1 MKWVDKC
8 TTIGDIFTRAIPK
21 NMPGLSG
28 EYYEDDL
35 YAPLSNGQRSV
46 LGSARTTDPWD
57 QDIDRKD
64 EGDDYEGG
72 YEGSGEYDDYGGM
85 SDYYPTGASLAS
97 DEDFSDEEIGRR
109 RRISRRRLSRRR
121 RRRGLSG
128 SRRGRLREQQEET
141 KDLEDKRRALRKEL
155 SAERKEKR
163 RASRRARREE
173 RRERRLGR
181 RLKKEEARQRRLRE
195 EIAQLERE
203 AGRGG
208 PEVLPP
214 RDRDDLEEDLYTGS
228 KFTETVHGLR
238 YAGDVLPAEAGS
250 AVFSIKG
257 MLTAGKSIY
266 DTSLGRAYF
275 HRVLE
280 HDDDDFFGS
289 REEAL
294 DFASEHF
301 GLDFAGAK
309 EDKHTGALSL
319 YSGDNLVAKLQPFTI
334 NTDLDTNIDTIKG
347 FGQDADTSAVVHE
360 GGWRAT
366 LHADATLYGL
376 YGGEE
381 GKRASKGDAIFY
393 YETHVQNEDS
403 EVPVIFHFETHE
415 PVSMKPKNGKI
426 QSELAVQYVDLL
438 HPDPDMFDGV
448 ADRTIRLKEA
458 GTSACDVNISTNVHF

>member
-1 MKWVDKC
+1 MS
-8 TTIGDIFTRAIPK
+8 
-21 NMPGLSG
+21 GLSG

-35 YAPLSNGQRSV
+35 YATTGRGQRA
-46 LGSARTTDPWD
+46 LHRGSRTTDPWTN
-57 QDIDRKD
+57 DIDTPD
-64 EGDDYEGG
+64 IDTQDNVVVEIGGDGYEGIYEGG
-72 YEGSGEYDDYGGM
+72 YDGGEELYDDYGGM

-97 DEDFSDEEIGRR
+97 DEDFSDEKIGRR

-128 SRRGRLREQQEET
+128 TGKGMLRERQSQT
-141 KDLEDKRRALRKEL
+141 KELEAKRRALRKEL
-155 SAERKEKR
+155 SAKRKEER
-163 RASRRARREE
+163 RESRRARREE
-173 RRERRLGR
+173 RRERRLAR
-181 RLKKEEARQRRLRE
+181 RLKKEEALQRRLQMD
-195 EIAQLERE
+195 IAKLEKE
-203 AGRGG
+203 AG
-208 PEVLPP
+208 L
-214 RDRDDLEEDLYTGS
+214 DEDLGEDMYAGS
-228 KFTETVHGLR
+228 KFTETVHNLR
-238 YAGDVLPAEAGS
+238 YAGDVLPAKAGS

-347 FGQDADTSAVVHE
+347 FGQDADTAAVVHE
-360 GGWRAT
+360 GGWRTT

-438 HPDPDMFDGV
+438 HPDPDVFDGV

>member
-1 MKWVDKC
+1 M
-8 TTIGDIFTRAIPK
+8 
-21 NMPGLSG
+21 SG

-35 YAPLSNGQRSV
+35 YATTGRGQRALLDAV
-46 LGSARTTDPWD
+46 RQTDPWD
-57 QDIDRKD
+57 HNIDTQDDVVVD
-64 EGDDYEGG
+64 LGGDG
-72 YEGSGEYDDYGGM
+72 YEGSYEGSEDGDDEYGGM
-85 SDYYPTGASLAS
+85 YDYYPSGASLAS
-97 DEDFSDEEIGRR
+97 DEDFSPEEIG
-109 RRISRRRLSRRR
+109 RRRLSRRR
-121 RRRGLSG
+121 LRRKYRRRRSKLG
-128 SRRGRLREQQEET
+128 SVGQEELRKKQAET
-141 KDLEDKRRALRKEL
+141 KNVRAKRRALQKKL
-155 SAERKEKR
+155 AKR
-163 RASRRARREE
+163 RAADRKEE
-173 RRERRLGR
+173 RRTAREARRAERLARKLESEERRLAAEQAKLS
-181 RLKKEEARQRRLRE
+181 RLEELEAQDARME
-195 EIAQLERE
+195 ELEAQDARMGTPQGSDELT
-203 AGRGG
+203 
-208 PEVLPP
+208 
-214 RDRDDLEEDLYTGS
+214 EDLYAGS
-228 KFTETVHGLR
+228 KFTKTAQGLR
-238 YAGDVLPAEAGS
+238 YAGDVLPAKAGS

-257 MLTAGKSIY
+257 MLNAGKSIY

-319 YSGDNLVAKLQPFTI
+319 YSGDKLVANLQPFTI
-334 NTDLDTNIDTIKG
+334 NTDLDTSIDTIKG

-438 HPDPDMFDGV
+438 HPDPDTFDGV